1 MLPVKVTVSVNGK
14 TVPVDQVKD
23 PRVASALKQ
32 MGRDMGAKLAKI
44 TCPEHQRSVT
54 DVRIHVGRAGDG
66 DIKYDS
72 CCAKLT
78 EAVSRAL
85 G

>member
-14 TVPVDQVKD
+14 TVPVEQVKD
-23 PRVASALKQ
+23 PRVANALKQ

-44 TCPEHQRSVT
+44 SCPEHHRPVA
-54 DVRIHVGRAGDG
+54 DVRIHVGRTGDG
-66 DIKYDS
+66 DIKYDV
-72 CCAKLT
+72 CCEKLT
-78 EAVSRAL
+78 QAVARAL

>member
-1 MLPVKVTVSVNGK
+1 MLPVKVTVTVNGK
-14 TVPVDQVKD
+14 VAPVDQVKD
-23 PRVASALKQ
+23 QRVAVALKQ

-54 DVRIHVGRAGDG
+54 DVRIHVGRNGDA
-66 DIKYDS
+66 DLKYES
-72 CCAKLT
+72 CCDKLAQ
-78 EAVSRAL
+78 AVGRAL